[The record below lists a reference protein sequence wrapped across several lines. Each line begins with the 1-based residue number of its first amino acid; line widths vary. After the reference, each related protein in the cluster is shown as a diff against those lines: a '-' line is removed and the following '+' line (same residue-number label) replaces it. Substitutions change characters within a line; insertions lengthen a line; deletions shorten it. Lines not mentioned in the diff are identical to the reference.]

1 MRKEDKLETKEK
13 EDKVEAKEKED
24 KVEAKEKE
32 KDVLQEE
39 TSDLSE
45 VNNILNYGVALQKQ
59 VADISNV
66 LLKSSNQVEM
76 DEVSEALT
84 QTVSQLQA
92 MEATSIVGGKK
103 LLGKKAQALREQN
116 ALENLLVTVEHL
128 EETLEAYRTQI
139 LMNAELFHFLK
150 NMSSTLGE
158 KLQESLQ
165 YAREWKNKLQKNEE
179 LGQKLAADMV
189 TNEINYLEHRI
200 EQLGVTKEITGQ
212 QVLQI
217 QMLESSMTSLLNE
230 LQTILFHV
238 IPLWKNNVSAEIFQT
253 KNMNVMEQEIHQNNQ
268 MLLGGLDKIMDVQKE
283 TQNKGNEI
291 TTKQI

>member
-1 MRKEDKLETKEK
+1 MYNSSGCLISSETVRKEIKVETKEL
-13 EDKVEAKEKED
+13 V
-24 KVEAKEKE
+24 
-32 KDVLQEE
+32 KDVLIEKN
-39 TSDLSE
+39 SDLSE
-45 VNNILNYGVALQKQ
+45 VNNILNFGVTLQKQ

-66 LLKSSNQVEM
+66 LLKSSSQVEM

-84 QTVSQLQA
+84 QTVSQLQD
-92 MEATSIVGGKK
+92 MEAATISGGKK

-116 ALENLLVTVEHL
+116 ALENLLVTVEQL

-150 NMSSTLGE
+150 NMSSSLGE

-165 YAREWKNKLQKNEE
+165 YAREWKSKLQKNEK
-179 LGQKLAADMV
+179 LGPQVAADMV
-189 TNEINYLEHRI
+189 TNEINYLDHRI
-200 EQLGVTKEITGQ
+200 EQLGVTREITGQ
-212 QVLQI
+212 QILQI

-253 KNMNVMEQEIHQNNQ
+253 KNMNIMEQEIHQNNQ
-268 MLLGGLDKIMDVQKE
+268 MLLGGLGKIMDVQKE